1 MVSAL
6 LLAVDDGI
14 WAGKNNLSDVFLLIA
29 AILFGI
35 GAVIAFQVK
44 TFYATLI
51 AAGLCLFSLGVM
63 VWSGTPTP

>member
-1 MVSAL
+1 MSV

-14 WAGKNNLSDVFLLIA
+14 AQGNNNVADIFFLIA

-35 GAVIAFQVK
+35 GAFIAYSVK

-51 AAGLCLFSLGVM
+51 AAGLTFIAIAWLLL
-63 VWSGTPTP
+63 